1 MNLDTRES
9 GSFNLVLAITLT
21 SLLLLLVMVAAI
33 GILYAKVS
41 NALAQQQ
48 GGFNLSS
55 SIQQIPSDLLPKSV
69 IGIASMADGVQV
81 KAMNI
86 TGAKEI
92 TMQLNFT
99 GNGSSPEIV
108 AEISGLRFNFEDLS
122 NMLKTMMMPSFSPSM
137 LENDTMQQNITNMGD
152 YFKMTNGLFGNST
165 LPSGWMSPTTV
176 TIQLAGNSTLDS
188 VNIIGVAIH
197 RADHK

>member
-1 MNLDTRES
+1 MNLDTSES

-21 SLLLLLVMVAAI
+21 SLLLVMVAAI
-33 GILYAKVS
+33 GILYVKVP

-48 GGFNLSS
+48 GFNLS

-81 KAMNI
+81 KAVNI
-86 TGAKEI
+86 TGAKQI

-122 NMLKTMMMPSFSPSM
+122 NMLKTMMPFSPSM
-137 LENDTMQQNITNMGD
+137 LGNDTMQSTTNMGD
-152 YFKMTNGLFGNST
+152 HFKMTNGLFGNST

-176 TIQLAGNSTLDS
+176 TIQLVGNSTLDS

>member
-9 GSFNLVLAITLT
+9 GSFNLILAIILT
-21 SLLLLLVMVAAI
+21 SLLLVMVAAI
-33 GILYAKVS
+33 GILYAKVP

-48 GGFNLSS
+48 GFNLS

-81 KAMNI
+81 KAVNI

-122 NMLKTMMMPSFSPSM
+122 NMLKTMMPFSPSM
-137 LENDTMQQNITNMGD
+137 LGNDTMQNITNMGD
-152 YFKMTNGLFGNST
+152 HFKMTNGLFGNST

>member
-9 GSFNLVLAITLT
+9 GYFNLVLAITLT
-21 SLLLLLVMVAAI
+21 SLLLVMVAAI
-33 GILYAKVS
+33 GILYVKVP

-48 GGFNLSS
+48 GFNLS
-55 SIQQIPSDLLPKSV
+55 SIQQIPSDVLPKSV

-81 KAMNI
+81 KAVDI

-122 NMLKTMMMPSFSPSM
+122 NMLKTMMPFSLSM
-137 LENDTMQQNITNMGD
+137 LGNDTMKNTTNMGD
-152 YFKMTNGLFGNST
+152 HFKMTNGLFGNST

>member
-21 SLLLLLVMVAAI
+21 SLLLVMVAAI
-33 GILYAKVS
+33 GILYAKVP

-48 GGFNLSS
+48 GFNLS

-81 KAMNI
+81 KAVNI

-108 AEISGLRFNFEDLS
+108 AEVSGLRFNFEDLS
-122 NMLKTMMMPSFSPSM
+122 NMLKTMMPFSPSM
-137 LENDTMQQNITNMGD
+137 LGNDTMQNTTNMGD
-152 YFKMTNGLFGNST
+152 HVKMTNGLFGNST

-197 RADHK
+197 RVDQK

>member
-21 SLLLLLVMVAAI
+21 SLLLVMVAAI
-33 GILYAKVS
+33 GILYAKVP

-48 GGFNLSS
+48 GGFNLS

-81 KAMNI
+81 KAVNI

-122 NMLKTMMMPSFSPSM
+122 NMLKTMMPFSPSM
-137 LENDTMQQNITNMGD
+137 LGNETMQNITNMGED
-152 YFKMTNGLFGNST
+152 SKMTNGLLGNST

>member
-21 SLLLLLVMVAAI
+21 SLLLVMVAAI
-33 GILYAKVS
+33 GILYVKVP

-48 GGFNLSS
+48 GFNLS

-81 KAMNI
+81 KAVNI

-92 TMQLNFT
+92 TMQLNFR
-99 GNGSSPEIV
+99 GNRSSPEIV
-108 AEISGLRFNFEDLS
+108 AKISGLRYNFEDLS
-122 NMLKTMMMPSFSPSM
+122 NMFKTMMTFSPSM
-137 LENDTMQQNITNMGD
+137 LGIETMQNTTNMGD
-152 YFKMTNGLFGNST
+152 HFKMTNGLFGNST

>member
-1 MNLDTRES
+1 LNLDTRES
-9 GSFNLVLAITLT
+9 GSFNLVLAVTLA
-21 SLLLLLVMVAAI
+21 SLLLVMVAAI
-33 GILYAKVS
+33 GILYAKVP

-48 GGFNLSS
+48 GFNLSS
-55 SIQQIPSDLLPKSV
+55 FQQIPSDLLPKSV

-81 KAMNI
+81 KAVNI

-108 AEISGLRFNFEDLS
+108 AEVSGLRFNFEDLS
-122 NMLKTMMMPSFSPSM
+122 NMLKTMMPFSPSM
-137 LENDTMQQNITNMGD
+137 LGNDTMQNTINMGD
-152 YFKMTNGLFGNST
+152 NFKMTNGLFGNST
-165 LPSGWMSPTTV
+165 VPSGWMSPTTV

-197 RADHK
+197 RADHN

>member
-21 SLLLLLVMVAAI
+21 SLLLVMVAAI
-33 GILYAKVS
+33 GILYVKVP

-48 GGFNLSS
+48 GFNLS

-81 KAMNI
+81 KAVNI
-86 TGAKEI
+86 TGAKQI

-122 NMLKTMMMPSFSPSM
+122 NMLKTMMTFSPSM
-137 LENDTMQQNITNMGD
+137 LGIETMQNTTNMGD
-152 YFKMTNGLFGNST
+152 HFKMTNGLFGNST

>member
-1 MNLDTRES
+1 
-9 GSFNLVLAITLT
+9 
-21 SLLLLLVMVAAI
+21 
-33 GILYAKVS
+33 
-41 NALAQQQ
+41 
-48 GGFNLSS
+48 
-55 SIQQIPSDLLPKSV
+55 
-69 IGIASMADGVQV
+69 MADGVQV
-81 KAMNI
+81 KAVNI

-122 NMLKTMMMPSFSPSM
+122 NMLKTMMPISPSM
-137 LENDTMQQNITNMGD
+137 LGNDTMQNITDMGD
-152 YFKMTNGLFGNST
+152 HFKMTNSLFGNST

-176 TIQLAGNSTLDS
+176 TIPLAGKSTFGS
-188 VNIIGVAIH
+188 VNIIGVVIH

>member
-21 SLLLLLVMVAAI
+21 SLLLVMVAAI
-33 GILYAKVS
+33 GILYAKVP

-55 SIQQIPSDLLPKSV
+55 IQQIPSDLLPESV
-69 IGIASMADGVQV
+69 IGIANMADGVQV
-81 KAMNI
+81 KAVNI

-122 NMLKTMMMPSFSPSM
+122 NMLKTMMPFSPSM
-137 LENDTMQQNITNMGD
+137 LGNDTMQNITNMGED
-152 YFKMTNGLFGNST
+152 SKMTNGLLGNST

-188 VNIIGVAIH
+188 INIIGVTIQ

>member
-1 MNLDTRES
+1 MNLDTKES

-21 SLLLLLVMVAAI
+21 SLLLLLAMVAAI
-33 GILYAKVS
+33 GILYAKVP

-55 SIQQIPSDLLPKSV
+55 SIQQIPNDLLPKSV

-81 KAMNI
+81 KAVNI

-122 NMLKTMMMPSFSPSM
+122 NMLKTMMPFSPSM
-137 LENDTMQQNITNMGD
+137 LENDIMQNITNMGD
-152 YFKMTNGLFGNST
+152 HFKMTNGLFGNST

>member
-21 SLLLLLVMVAAI
+21 SLLLVMVAAI
-33 GILYAKVS
+33 GILYAKIP

-48 GGFNLSS
+48 GFNLS

-122 NMLKTMMMPSFSPSM
+122 NMLKTMMPFSPSM
-137 LENDTMQQNITNMGD
+137 LGNDTMQNITNMGD
-152 YFKMTNGLFGNST
+152 HFKMTNSLFGNST

-188 VNIIGVAIH
+188 INIIGVAIH

>member
-21 SLLLLLVMVAAI
+21 SLLLVMVAAI
-33 GILYAKVS
+33 GILYVKVP

-48 GGFNLSS
+48 GFNLS
-55 SIQQIPSDLLPKSV
+55 SIQQIPSDLLPKSM
-69 IGIASMADGVQV
+69 IGIASMAYGVQV
-81 KAMNI
+81 KAVNI

-122 NMLKTMMMPSFSPSM
+122 NMLKTMMTFSPSM
-137 LENDTMQQNITNMGD
+137 LGIETMQNTTNMGD
-152 YFKMTNGLFGNST
+152 HFKMTNGLFGNST

-188 VNIIGVAIH
+188 VKIIGVAIH
-197 RADHK
+197 IAGHK

>member
-21 SLLLLLVMVAAI
+21 SLLLVMVAAI
-33 GILYAKVS
+33 GILYVKVP

-48 GGFNLSS
+48 GFNLS

-81 KAMNI
+81 KAVNI

-122 NMLKTMMMPSFSPSM
+122 NMLKTMMPFSPSM
-137 LENDTMQQNITNMGD
+137 LENDTMQNTTNMGD
-152 YFKMTNGLFGNST
+152 HFKMTNGLFGNST

>member
-21 SLLLLLVMVAAI
+21 SLLLVMVAAI
-33 GILYAKVS
+33 GILYVKVP

-48 GGFNLSS
+48 GFNLS

-81 KAMNI
+81 KAVNI

-122 NMLKTMMMPSFSPSM
+122 NMLKTMMTFSPSM
-137 LENDTMQQNITNMGD
+137 LGIETMQNTTNMGD
-152 YFKMTNGLFGNST
+152 HFKMTNGLFGNST

-176 TIQLAGNSTLDS
+176 TI
-188 VNIIGVAIH
+188 
-197 RADHK
+197 

>member
-21 SLLLLLVMVAAI
+21 SLLLVMVAAI
-33 GILYAKVS
+33 GILYVKVP

-48 GGFNLSS
+48 GFNLS

-81 KAMNI
+81 KAVNI
-86 TGAKEI
+86 TGAKQI

-122 NMLKTMMMPSFSPSM
+122 NMLKTMMPFSPSM
-137 LENDTMQQNITNMGD
+137 LGNDTMQSTTNMGD
-152 YFKMTNGLFGNST
+152 HFKMTNGLFGNST

>member
-9 GSFNLVLAITLT
+9 GSLNLVLAITLT
-21 SLLLLLVMVAAI
+21 SLLLLLAMVAAI
-33 GILYAKVS
+33 GILYAKVP

-48 GGFNLSS
+48 GDFNLSS

-81 KAMNI
+81 KAVNI

-99 GNGSSPEIV
+99 GNGPSPEIV

-122 NMLKTMMMPSFSPSM
+122 NMLKTMMPSFSPSM
-137 LENDTMQQNITNMGD
+137 LRNDTMQNITDMGD
-152 YFKMTNGLFGNST
+152 HFKMTNGLFGNST
-165 LPSGWMSPTTV
+165 LQSGWMSPTTV

>member
-1 MNLDTRES
+1 M
-9 GSFNLVLAITLT
+9 
-21 SLLLLLVMVAAI
+21 
-33 GILYAKVS
+33 
-41 NALAQQQ
+41 
-48 GGFNLSS
+48 
-55 SIQQIPSDLLPKSV
+55 
-69 IGIASMADGVQV
+69 IGIASMTDGVQV
-81 KAMNI
+81 KAVNI

-122 NMLKTMMMPSFSPSM
+122 NMLKTMMMPFSPSM
-137 LENDTMQQNITNMGD
+137 LGNDTMQNITNMGD
-152 YFKMTNGLFGNST
+152 HFKMTNGLFGNST

>member
-1 MNLDTRES
+1 MNLNTRES

-21 SLLLLLVMVAAI
+21 SLLLVMVAAI
-33 GILYAKVS
+33 GILYAKVP

-48 GGFNLSS
+48 GFNLS

-81 KAMNI
+81 KAVNI

-122 NMLKTMMMPSFSPSM
+122 NMLKTMMPFSPSM
-137 LENDTMQQNITNMGD
+137 LGNDTMQNTTNMGD
-152 YFKMTNGLFGNST
+152 HFKMTNGLFGNST

-197 RADHK
+197 RADQK

>member
-21 SLLLLLVMVAAI
+21 SLLLVMVAAI
-33 GILYAKVS
+33 GILYAKVP

-48 GGFNLSS
+48 GFNLS

-81 KAMNI
+81 KAVNI

-99 GNGSSPEIV
+99 GNGSSREIV

-122 NMLKTMMMPSFSPSM
+122 NMLKTMMPFSPSM
-137 LENDTMQQNITNMGD
+137 LGNDSMQNITNMGD
-152 YFKMTNGLFGNST
+152 HFKMTNSLFGNST
-165 LPSGWMSPTTV
+165 LPSG
-176 TIQLAGNSTLDS
+176 
-188 VNIIGVAIH
+188 
-197 RADHK
+197 

>member
-1 MNLDTRES
+1 LNLDTRES
-9 GSFNLVLAITLT
+9 GSFNLVLAVTLA
-21 SLLLLLVMVAAI
+21 SLLLVMVAAI
-33 GILYAKVS
+33 GILYAKVP

-48 GGFNLSS
+48 GFNLSS
-55 SIQQIPSDLLPKSV
+55 FQQIPSDLLPKSV

-81 KAMNI
+81 KAVNI

-108 AEISGLRFNFEDLS
+108 AEVSGLRFNFEDLS
-122 NMLKTMMMPSFSPSM
+122 NMLKTMMPFSPSM
-137 LENDTMQQNITNMGD
+137 LGNDTMQNTTNMGD
-152 YFKMTNGLFGNST
+152 NFKMTNGLFGNST

-197 RADHK
+197 RADHN

>member
-9 GSFNLVLAITLT
+9 GSFNLVLSITLT
-21 SLLLLLVMVAAI
+21 SLLLVMVAAI
-33 GILYAKVS
+33 GILYAKVP

-55 SIQQIPSDLLPKSV
+55 IQQIPSDLLPESV
-69 IGIASMADGVQV
+69 IGIANMADGVQV
-81 KAMNI
+81 KAVNI

-122 NMLKTMMMPSFSPSM
+122 NMLKTMMPFSPSM
-137 LENDTMQQNITNMGD
+137 LGNDTMQNITNMGED
-152 YFKMTNGLFGNST
+152 SKMTNGLLGNST

-188 VNIIGVAIH
+188 INIIGVTIQ

>member
-21 SLLLLLVMVAAI
+21 SLLLVIVAAI
-33 GILYAKVS
+33 GILYEKIP

-48 GGFNLSS
+48 GFNLS

-69 IGIASMADGVQV
+69 IGIASMADEVQV

-122 NMLKTMMMPSFSPSM
+122 NMLKTMIPFSPSM
-137 LENDTMQQNITNMGD
+137 LRNDTMQNITNMGD
-152 YFKMTNGLFGNST
+152 HFKMTNGLFGNST

-176 TIQLAGNSTLDS
+176 TIKLAGNSTLDS

>member
-1 MNLDTRES
+1 MNLNTRES
-9 GSFNLVLAITLT
+9 SSFNLVLAITLA
-21 SLLLLLVMVAAI
+21 SLLLVMVAAI
-33 GILYAKVS
+33 GILYSKVP

-48 GGFNLSS
+48 GFNLS

-81 KAMNI
+81 KAVNI

-92 TMQLNFT
+92 TMQLDFT

-108 AEISGLRFNFEDLS
+108 AEVSGLRFNFEDLS
-122 NMLKTMMMPSFSPSM
+122 NTLKTMMPFSPSM
-137 LENDTMQQNITNMGD
+137 LGNDTMQNTTNMGD
-152 YFKMTNGLFGNST
+152 HFKMTNGLFGNST

-176 TIQLAGNSTLDS
+176 TIPLAGNSTLDS
-188 VNIIGVAIH
+188 VNIIGVAIN
-197 RADHK
+197 RADQK

>member
-21 SLLLLLVMVAAI
+21 SLLFLVMVASI
-33 GILYAKVS
+33 GILYEKVP

-48 GGFNLSS
+48 AGFNLS

-99 GNGSSPEIV
+99 GNGSSPEIL
-108 AEISGLRFNFEDLS
+108 AEISGLRFNFEGLS
-122 NMLKTMMMPSFSPSM
+122 NMLKTMMPSFSQSM
-137 LENDTMQQNITNMGD
+137 LGNDTMQNISNMGD
-152 YFKMTNGLFGNST
+152 HFKMTNGLFSNST
-165 LPSGWMSPTTV
+165 PPSGWMSPTTV
-176 TIQLAGNSTLDS
+176 TIQIVGNSTLDS

>member
-21 SLLLLLVMVAAI
+21 SLLLVMVAAI
-33 GILYAKVS
+33 GILYVKVP

-48 GGFNLSS
+48 GFNLS

-81 KAMNI
+81 KAVNI

-122 NMLKTMMMPSFSPSM
+122 NMLKTMMTFSPSM
-137 LENDTMQQNITNMGD
+137 LGIETMQNTTNMGD
-152 YFKMTNGLFGNST
+152 HFKMTNGLFGNST

>member
-1 MNLDTRES
+1 MVT
-9 GSFNLVLAITLT
+9 
-21 SLLLLLVMVAAI
+21 VAAI
-33 GILYAKVS
+33 GILYVKVP

-48 GGFNLSS
+48 GFNLS

-81 KAMNI
+81 KAVNI

-122 NMLKTMMMPSFSPSM
+122 NMLKTMMPFSPSM
-137 LENDTMQQNITNMGD
+137 LGNDTMQNTTNMGD
-152 YFKMTNGLFGNST
+152 HFKMTNGLFGNST

>member
-21 SLLLLLVMVAAI
+21 SLLLVMVAAI
-33 GILYAKVS
+33 GILYVKVP

-48 GGFNLSS
+48 GFNLS

-81 KAMNI
+81 KAVDI

-122 NMLKTMMMPSFSPSM
+122 NMLKTMMPFSPSM
-137 LENDTMQQNITNMGD
+137 LGNDTMQNTTNMGD
-152 YFKMTNGLFGNST
+152 HFKMTNGLFGNST

>member
-1 MNLDTRES
+1 MNLNTRES
-9 GSFNLVLAITLT
+9 GSFNLVLAITLA
-21 SLLLLLVMVAAI
+21 SLLLVMVAAI
-33 GILYAKVS
+33 GILYSKVP

-48 GGFNLSS
+48 GFNLS

-81 KAMNI
+81 KAVNI

-108 AEISGLRFNFEDLS
+108 AEVSGLRFNFEDLS
-122 NMLKTMMMPSFSPSM
+122 NMLKTMMPFSPFM
-137 LENDTMQQNITNMGD
+137 LGNDTMQNTTNMGD
-152 YFKMTNGLFGNST
+152 HFKMTNGLFGNST

-188 VNIIGVAIH
+188 VNIIGVAIN
-197 RADHK
+197 RADQK

>member
-21 SLLLLLVMVAAI
+21 SLLLVMVAAI
-33 GILYAKVS
+33 GILYVKVP

-48 GGFNLSS
+48 GFNLS

-81 KAMNI
+81 KAVNI

-122 NMLKTMMMPSFSPSM
+122 NMLKTMMPFSPSM
-137 LENDTMQQNITNMGD
+137 LGNDTMQSTTNMGD
-152 YFKMTNGLFGNST
+152 HFKMTNGLFGNST

-197 RADHK
+197 RAGHK

>member
-21 SLLLLLVMVAAI
+21 SLLLLVMVAAI
-33 GILYAKVS
+33 GILYAKVP

-55 SIQQIPSDLLPKSV
+55 IQQIPNDLLPKSV

-81 KAMNI
+81 KAVNI

-122 NMLKTMMMPSFSPSM
+122 NMLKTMMPFSPSM
-137 LENDTMQQNITNMGD
+137 LGNDTIQNITNMGD
-152 YFKMTNGLFGNST
+152 HFKMTNSLFGNST

-188 VNIIGVAIH
+188 VNIIGVAIY

>member
-21 SLLLLLVMVAAI
+21 SLLLVMVAAI
-33 GILYAKVS
+33 GILYVKVP

-48 GGFNLSS
+48 GFNLS

-81 KAMNI
+81 KAVNI

-122 NMLKTMMMPSFSPSM
+122 NMLKTMMPFSPSM
-137 LENDTMQQNITNMGD
+137 LGNDTMQNTTNMGD
-152 YFKMTNGLFGNST
+152 HFKMTNGLFGNST

>member
-1 MNLDTRES
+1 MNLDTREL

-21 SLLLLLVMVAAI
+21 SLLLLVMVAAI
-33 GILYAKVS
+33 GILYEKVP

-48 GGFNLSS
+48 GGFNLS

-69 IGIASMADGVQV
+69 IGITSMADGVQV

-122 NMLKTMMMPSFSPSM
+122 NMLKTMMMPFSPSM
-137 LENDTMQQNITNMGD
+137 LGNDTMQNITNMGD
-152 YFKMTNGLFGNST
+152 HFKMTNGLFGNST

>member
-1 MNLDTRES
+1 VNLNTRES
-9 GSFNLVLAITLT
+9 SSFNIVVAITLT
-21 SLLLLLVMVAAI
+21 SLLLVMVAAI
-33 GILYAKVS
+33 GILYAKVP

-48 GGFNLSS
+48 GFNLSS
-55 SIQQIPSDLLPKSV
+55 ITQIPNDLLPKSV

-81 KAMNI
+81 KAVNI

-92 TMQLNFT
+92 TIQLNFI
-99 GNGSSPEIV
+99 GNVSSPEIV
-108 AEISGLRFNFEDLS
+108 AEVSGLRFNFEDLP
-122 NMLKTMMMPSFSPSM
+122 NMLKTMMPFSPSM
-137 LENDTMQQNITNMGD
+137 LGNDTMQNTTNMGD
-152 YFKMTNGLFGNST
+152 HFKMTNGLFGNST

-197 RADHK
+197 RAD

>member
-21 SLLLLLVMVAAI
+21 SLLLLVMVAAI
-33 GILYAKVS
+33 GILYAKVP

-48 GGFNLSS
+48 GGFNLS

-81 KAMNI
+81 KAVNI

-122 NMLKTMMMPSFSPSM
+122 NMLKTMMPFSPSM
-137 LENDTMQQNITNMGD
+137 LGNDTIQNITNMGD
-152 YFKMTNGLFGNST
+152 HFKMTNSLFGNST